1 MPGAYS
7 NRMSEPSPSDTG
19 PSVLDLLIDWQDGTG
34 DRDRLIQY
42 LTQLGPEQGAEVQN
56 LIREVQRSLAPTPSH
71 AAAPPSPAQWRSELM
86 ACRARVWPTPDP
98 AGLLVGPEV
107 MILTDGHAG
116 TILRDHGARTL
127 PSSVAASLM
136 LLCQTIIM
144 AQHAVDAQEL
154 GQLRQQR
161 ITASSTSLSDIE
173 PVQ

>member
-1 MPGAYS
+1 MNDS
-7 NRMSEPSPSDTG
+7 SPPETG
-19 PSVLDLLIDWQDGTG
+19 PSLLDLLIDWQEGTG
-34 DRDRLIQY
+34 DRHHLIQR
-42 LTQLGPEQGAEVQN
+42 LTQLGPEQGAEVQK
-56 LIREVQRSLAPTPSH
+56 LIQAVQSSLAPTPRH
-71 AAAPPSPAQWRSELM
+71 AAAPPTPAQWRTELM
-86 ACRARVWPTPDP
+86 ACRARVWPAPDP

-154 GQLRQQR
+154 GQLQQQR
-161 ITASSTSLSDIE
+161 ITANSTSLSDIE